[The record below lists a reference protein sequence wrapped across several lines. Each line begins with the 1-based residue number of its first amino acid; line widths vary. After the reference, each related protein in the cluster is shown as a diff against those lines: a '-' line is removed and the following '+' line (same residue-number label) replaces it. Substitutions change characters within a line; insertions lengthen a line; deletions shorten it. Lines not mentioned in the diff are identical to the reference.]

1 MESPI
6 MTIRSTSF
14 APALSILALA
24 GSPEA
29 AHDAAFEALAHA
41 VLQLIAHGNRRTL
54 NDTIEAL
61 TEVKGVQAK
70 RVHAVC
76 VSAFNTAAASWD
88 KLKKTEPGTVAERV
102 DSIMVTALADYAQA
116 LKDAADTRA
125 QAKAKRDAA
134 KAAAEK
140 EAARFAKEAK
150 RAERAEPVEGSEG
163 DSAVPAAPTFTL
175 ADALAMV
182 RTACATGDEE
192 ALSAL
197 EGMVN
202 DFFVTVD
209 TPEGEQTRALGA
221 PADVALLTQVANKLQ
236 SIDLSMH

>member
-1 MESPI
+1 

-70 RVHAVC
+70 RVHTVC
-76 VSAFNTAAASWD
+76 VSAFNTAAASWERV
-88 KLKKTEPGTVAERV
+88 KKSEPATVAERV

-140 EAARFAKEAK
+140 EAARAAKEAK
-150 RAERAEPVEGSEG
+150 RAQQQAEPVEGSEG
-163 DSAVPAAPTFTL
+163 NSAVPAAPTFTL